1 MPPAPPSA
9 STRTLVPFSSKLSS
23 VIVKKPGRP
32 SKAAERRA
40 QILTAMAAVIA
51 REGIAATT
59 LAKVASQA
67 GFHRTL
73 VAHYFGDR
81 RSLIDAFIDQAA
93 AIYGDRQILG
103 DQAARIETR
112 VERLF
117 EPGHYATHED
127 LIVWTE
133 LAALAARDDHVRQRL
148 RSLWEDRWLPSI
160 EEQLHN
166 ARPKAEPAKVSEVA
180 YGLACLAE
188 SHWNLG
194 LQGVATPQRRRQA
207 QSAARLLL
215 ASLPT

>member
-1 MPPAPPSA
+1 M
-9 STRTLVPFSSKLSS
+9 
-23 VIVKKPGRP
+23 IVKKLGRP

-40 QILTAMAAVIA
+40 EILAAMATVIA

-59 LAKVASQA
+59 LTKVASQA

-81 RSLIDAFIDQAA
+81 RSLIAAFIDQVVAA
-93 AIYGDRQILG
+93 YGDRQILG
-103 DQAARIETR
+103 DQATGIETR
-112 VERLF
+112 VEGAF
-117 EPGHYATHED
+117 EPGHYTARED

-133 LAALAARDDHVRQRL
+133 LAALAARDEQVRQRL
-148 RSLWEDRWLPSI
+148 RSLWEDRWLPTI
-160 EEQLHN
+160 EQQLQT
-166 ARPKAEPAKVSEVA
+166 ARPEAAPGKISEVA

-188 SHWNLG
+188 AHWSLE

-207 QSAARLLL
+207 QSTARLLL